1 MAVTWATSSTRG
13 VTVDSLLR
21 LTLGITIACNR
32 TSARGTSSGSQRA
45 IRRPYIFSGDSAGGV
60 SERTRPRAL
69 CIPWDDSKLK
79 SHLTWSLK
87 GPWVPTSVLR
97 EGATLSLSSTC
108 PRGPASAQK
117 QHCRR

>member
-45 IRRPYIFSGDSAGGV
+45 IRRPYIFSGDSHCG
-60 SERTRPRAL
+60 
-69 CIPWDDSKLK
+69 
-79 SHLTWSLK
+79 
-87 GPWVPTSVLR
+87 
-97 EGATLSLSSTC
+97 
-108 PRGPASAQK
+108 QK
-117 QHCRR
+117 HHCRDECCISHDFGGQDARVLFYDILAEG